1 MKRLLRLLQMVAE
14 IFFSYFFDSRIFLN
28 CPLSLLSFPHI
39 SPSFTLFSSV
49 FILRFFVFNSSVFS
63 HRSVSLFSACSL
75 TSRSSLSVNGSE
87 FFYRFLFTLVRLV
100 LLFEISRI
108 FRELTLSNHPFITVC
123 FE

>member
-14 IFFSYFFDSRIFLN
+14 IFFSYFFEPRIFLN
-28 CPLSLLSFPHI
+28 CLLSLLSFPDI
-39 SPSFTLFSSV
+39 LPSFTLFSSV
-49 FILRFFVFNSSVFS
+49 FILRFFVFNSSVS
-63 HRSVSLFSACSL
+63 SRRSVSLFSACSL

-108 FRELTLSNHPFITVC
+108 FRELTLSNHPFITVG

>member
-14 IFFSYFFDSRIFLN
+14 IFFSYFFEPRIFLN
-28 CPLSLLSFPHI
+28 CLLSLLSFPDI
-39 SPSFTLFSSV
+39 LPSFTLFSSV
-49 FILRFFVFNSSVFS
+49 FILRFFVFNSSVFLR
-63 HRSVSLFSACSL
+63 RSVSLFSACSL

-100 LLFEISRI
+100 LLFEISWI
-108 FRELTLSNHPFITVC
+108 FRELTLSNHPFITVG